1 MAPIEIVGWYLVVIS
16 LIVIMF
22 WCILFIYNY
31 VRYSFEVYMQMRM
44 RDNISRKRQA
54 YENRYLSHVRNPY
67 IKKRPAGASQK
78 KEGRQTV
85 VDKQ

>member
-1 MAPIEIVGWYLVVIS
+1 MAPIEIVGWCLMVVS
-16 LIVIMF
+16 F
-22 WCILFIYNY
+22 FII
-31 VRYSFEVYMQMRM
+31 VRYSYEIYMQMRM

-67 IKKRPAGASQK
+67 TKKRPAGASQK